1 MAHSPPA
8 ALWLDIDTS
17 SMALSGSG
25 PTVRDPLDIQLPFAR
40 IRSFSVIP
48 DTEICLIVDSQPR
61 ATSEANSPP
70 RRIITLWTPSTI
82 TGRFPITSPAPCLAL
97 PCLLTCSPVARVLEF
112 HRIRISTAPTSHT
125 TVVLAPAPKASLVT
139 HCNSQSLDASVA
151 TLFGHL
157 ADTYR
162 LYLTQTLAEV
172 RMRVTAVTNDR
183 PHADI
188 VERAVR
194 QRIERTHTF
203 AAKIQRLQ
211 AACEREFGLL
221 SER

>member
-1 MAHSPPA
+1 MAADSPDAQDPTYENAVHLSSPDHSIPSMDLPSHPRAVLDDAPQMRHQLPLSPPPPPPPSLPPPPWPQPPQSAERANASHTA
-8 ALWLDIDTS
+8 ATPTS
-17 SMALSGSG
+17 A
-25 PTVRDPLDIQLPFAR
+25 
-40 IRSFSVIP
+40 
-48 DTEICLIVDSQPR
+48 
-61 ATSEANSPP
+61 ATK
-70 RRIITLWTPSTI
+70 
-82 TGRFPITSPAPCLAL
+82 
-97 PCLLTCSPVARVLEF
+97 
-112 HRIRISTAPTSHT
+112 RISTAPTSHT